1 MRREESRYPQD
12 WFRIGDRELKRAH
25 NLLHLGDLEGAGV
38 NIQQAIEKYLKGYLL
53 ARGWELRRIH
63 DLETL
68 LNEAIVYDS
77 SFEEF
82 RAACQ
87 KISQYYVEERYPFT
101 IHSELNESEITESL
115 KSAENIFRKIRE
127 AFKR

>member
-127 AFKR
+127 AVER

>member
-12 WFRIGDRELKRAH
+12 WFRIGERELKRAQ

-68 LNEAIVYDS
+68 LNEAIVYDP

-87 KISQYYVEERYPFT
+87 KISQYYLEERYPFT
-101 IHSELNESEITESL
+101 IHSELNASEIKESL
-115 KSAENIFRKIRE
+115 ESAENIVRKIRE

>member
-53 ARGWELRRIH
+53 GRGWELRRIH

-77 SFEEF
+77 SFEAF

-87 KISQYYVEERYPFT
+87 KISQYYLEERYPFT
-101 IHSELNESEITESL
+101 IHSELNESEIKESL
-115 KSAENIFRKIRE
+115 ESAENIVRKIRA
-127 AFKR
+127 AFQK